1 MKITRRHVLAAAAG
15 LPLVSLVNRY
25 SRAQSGKRQL
35 RLIVLNT
42 EHALNYHHYPE
53 MAGATAG
60 PSYQYPSFLSPVL
73 AETSNVRIVTGLY
86 NTELDDQHGSLQA
99 SLTCVAPQ
107 KCSADQCVA
116 PLGGISIDQVIAN
129 ALDAESP
136 TKLKSLH
143 LTTPQRLW
151 SVQYLRS
158 FSASGAG
165 ENLKPEASP
174 ELAYARVFGT
184 TAAPVTPGAPQ
195 LSDTQRRSNIL
206 DLVGADASR
215 IQRIAPAGARPQI
228 DQFMAS
234 VATHQKRLGQLS
246 GSTGAA
252 SQSCMPLTA
261 PALKLPFPEYKNDR
275 DGAYGMQGSWKY
287 TEYSAYNL
295 AQLDLIA
302 MAMACDHTRVAYFD
316 LGSDIYPEV
325 SINQNHHDFTHGN
338 KYFGPDE
345 SNRDHGNIVGAAN
358 LEGDDGKKAIDRR
371 NSELIAHLVKQLKS
385 FVNDDGTTLLDD
397 TLIVWNNQAG
407 GHHHYGYNEIPMVLI
422 GGKNVGPA
430 FTFVRFGETE
440 GRSAM
445 EFNVEKPLPGARFM
459 GDFYVTL
466 ASWYGVSLPSF
477 GNPSQSRGG
486 VAL

>member
-15 LPLVSLVNRY
+15 LPLASFVNRY
-25 SRAQSGKRQL
+25 SHAQSGKRRL

-42 EHALNYHHYPE
+42 EHSLQYQDYPE
-53 MAGATAG
+53 MAVATAG
-60 PSYQYPSFLSPVL
+60 ASYQYPSFLAPVL
-73 AETSNVRIVTGLY
+73 AETTDVRIVTGLY
-86 NTELDDQHGSLQA
+86 NTELDDQHGSFGA

-107 KCSADQCVA
+107 KCAADQCVA
-116 PLGGISIDQVIAN
+116 ALGGISIDQVIAN
-129 ALDAESP
+129 ALDADSP

-143 LTTPQRLW
+143 LTTPHRLW
-151 SVQYLRS
+151 SAQYLRS

-165 ENLKPEASP
+165 ENLRPEASP

-184 TAAPVTPGAPQ
+184 AAAPVTPGASQ
-195 LSDTQRRSNIL
+195 LSDTDRRRNIL
-206 DLVGADASR
+206 DVVGADAAR

-234 VATHQKRLGQLS
+234 LAAQQQRLEKLA
-246 GSTGAA
+246 GSPGTL
-252 SQSCMPLTA
+252 SQSCKPLTTQ
-261 PALKLPFPEYKNDR
+261 PLKLPFPEYKNDR

-316 LGSDIYPEV
+316 LGSDIYPEI

-345 SNRDHGNIVGAAN
+345 SNRDHGNVVGPSN
-358 LEGDDGKKAIDRR
+358 LEGGDGKRAIDRR
-371 NSELIAHLVKQLKS
+371 NSEFIAHLVKQLKS

-397 TLIVWNNQAG
+397 TLILWNNQAG

-422 GGKNVGPA
+422 GGKNAGPA
-430 FTFVRFGETE
+430 FTFVRFGQTE
-440 GRSAM
+440 GRSAA

-466 ASWYGVSLPSF
+466 ASWYGVSLTSF
-477 GNPSQSRGG
+477 GNPGQSRGG
-486 VAL
+486 VPL